1 MASYWGYGA
10 AKYTP
15 QKVEEKP
22 YFSYDLNSFADD
34 ISGIEY
40 LGGKFVS
47 GIESIFKGAENLFRG
62 TFYQLTGNTYA
73 AEKLYAENDPQARS
87 KKLDQQYKA
96 NGFMSF
102 MGSVSE
108 GIGQVVPAMAL
119 SLIPGVGPVGAA
131 AGTTLSFAGHTGM
144 AVGDAYAKTGSL
156 GAKEYIYGIAM
167 GGFETTLEVIG
178 GRVGGWIGGS
188 KLGTTAVNAS
198 KGDKLF

>member
-1 MASYWGYGA
+1 MANYSSFGLG
-10 AKYTP
+10 KYKP
-15 QKVEEKP
+15 PAEKQKT
-22 YFSYDLNSFADD
+22 YSSFGLDHYADD
-34 ISGIEY
+34 ISGFEY

-73 AEKLYAENDPQARS
+73 AEKLYATNDPQARS

-96 NGFMSF
+96 NGVMSF
-102 MGSVSE
+102 LGSVSE

-119 SLIPGVGPVGAA
+119 SLVPVVGAPA
-131 AGTTLSFAGHTGM
+131 AAATSFAGHTGM